1 MTTSPAEKAERRT
14 RILKACLILVNLTFL
29 AYWLIL
35 AFYSRLHFDDMH
47 FIAKLRDMSIF
58 AYVKDMY
65 LTRSGRFSGYLI
77 NGIMTVISSRLGFY
91 QFWAIIYYTLGI
103 TICWYV
109 GKDMRGTIPRPLLFL
124 TVCFIYNLFILTNI
138 DFPVF
143 YWLCA
148 MTYYLNFP
156 IACLI
161 LKLINQERIKGWQW
175 PVLVLAVIYTGGGNE
190 AFTPVVL
197 LMMLINGLYWWR
209 LKGWNVKETW
219 ALPQVRRIVW
229 TAVAI
234 LALFAVVV
242 VAPGNYG
249 RLSDADHFVQ
259 PDGIAGWAKGLVNAV
274 VSFFYFTAF
283 YFPYYAVVFALA
295 YYMGSL
301 TPQTSPSSLSK
312 GKSVLILALSFL
324 AYLIVSAIPNIFLY
338 SNFGIQRTYTHTVL
352 VLILTVGACGF
363 LLGKGKPSY
372 RAAGITVAGLL
383 ALTLI
388 MGINIKMDAPTAKA
402 YAQSVDER
410 AEILTQLQK
419 SGQKESVIVPALIPP
434 TTIDTKFFLSRLFG
448 KSSVKP
454 VLYYYCDAN
463 EIGNAYETMMKDYLC
478 LDFDFFIE

>member
-1 MTTSPAEKAERRT
+1 MTNSPADERST
-14 RILKACLILVNLTFL
+14 QILKACLILVNLAFL

-65 LTRSGRFSGYLI
+65 FTRSGRFVAYFI
-77 NGIMTVISSRLGFY
+77 NGVMSTITTVLGFH
-91 QFWAIIYYTLGI
+91 QLWSIVYYAVGI
-103 TICWYV
+103 AICWYV
-109 GKDMRGTIPRPLLFL
+109 VKDWERSIPRPLLFL
-124 TVCFIYNLFILTNI
+124 SVCFIYNLFILTNI

-161 LKLINQERIKGWQW
+161 LKLINQERIKGWEW
-175 PVLVLAVIYTGGGNE
+175 PVLALAVIYTGGGNE

-209 LKGWNVKETW
+209 SKGWSVKETW
-219 ALPQVRRIVW
+219 ALPQVRQIVW

-234 LALFAVVV
+234 LVLFAVVV

-259 PDGIAGWAKGLVNAV
+259 PEGISGWVKGLVNAV
-274 VSFFYFTAF
+274 ASFIYFTAF

-295 YYMGSL
+295 FYLGSL

-352 VLILTVGACGF
+352 VLILTIGACGF
-363 LLGKGKPSY
+363 LLGKGKPSH

-388 MGINIKMDAPTAKA
+388 MGINIKMDAPTARA

-410 AEILTQLQK
+410 AENLTRLQK
-419 SGQKESVIVPALIPP
+419 NGQKDPVIVPALATPS
-434 TTIDTKFFLSRLFG
+434 TIDTKYFILKRLG
-448 KSSVKP
+448 KETEKP
-454 VLYYYCDAN
+454 VLYYYSDAT
-463 EIGNAYETMMKDYLC
+463 EIGNGYEIILKDYLG
-478 LDFDFFIE
+478 LDFDFSTE